1 MYLFDR
7 LLRRM
12 SGRKGGKVAI
22 NVSYDGAHSY
32 VTNRPYADI
41 FCHGVSGRTATPF
54 HLAALID
61 TGADH
66 LELPTRVATS
76 MGLNLSPYPTH
87 KVITAGGG
95 SVSVVVVKNFS
106 VDIEGKLVTVTA
118 HFLSGSTALLGL
130 RAILAAVDFG
140 LDPSQW
146 LYKL

>member
-1 MYLFDR
+1 
-7 LLRRM
+7 
-12 SGRKGGKVAI
+12 VAI
-22 NVSYDGAHSY
+22 NVSYDGAHGY

-41 FCHGVSGRTATPF
+41 FCHGVGGRVASPF

-66 LELPTRVATS
+66 LELPTAVATS
-76 MGLNLSPYPTH
+76 IGLNLSLYPAHT
-87 KVITAGGG
+87 VLTAGGG
-95 SVSVVVVKNFS
+95 SASVVVVNSFS
-106 VDIEGKLVTVTA
+106 VDIEGKLVSVTA

-140 LDPSQW
+140 LDTSQW